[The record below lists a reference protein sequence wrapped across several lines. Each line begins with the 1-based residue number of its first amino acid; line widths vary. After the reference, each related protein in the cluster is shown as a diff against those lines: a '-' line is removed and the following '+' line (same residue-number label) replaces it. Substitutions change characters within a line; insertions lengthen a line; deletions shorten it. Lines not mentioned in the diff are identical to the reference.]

1 MATNYTTKTAALKA
15 TLADIR
21 QVAVSKKIEVGS
33 GETNTQITKDSVS
46 AEDLYISVEG
56 KEQRQSVKSLIQQ
69 AQSDATA
76 AAGIQ
81 VGNSDNSTT
90 GVDTDSDGTFD
101 TVTGGLQKAK
111 GMNFCGNVA
120 VVPNGDG
127 TVDLWFMTPNNE
139 KGPSKITETLGTKR
153 AMYVYDGAGDTL
165 GIGDGAS
172 HANCRKTTET
182 YTDTYK
188 ISGASGDIMSSE
200 NKIGKIKVEITKGDG
215 TTLLESF
222 ESDAICEASVT
233 SMATDK
239 DGKPTSRGGSFT
251 NTSTSGAIKIAVTN
265 VIDNK
270 VDNKAGINDTLDSKT
285 PGYVRFKSTVTTC
298 PQKISSIKSNGG
310 TAKVKVYFNNTLL
323 TGTTNIVYYY
333 IDKGGDNS
341 TLASTDIGTPTLSY
355 KPGTVNTISG
365 LKYDSS
371 AVIRVDIAGIKN
383 TQLGGAHSKAQS
395 ARAYC
400 SDVSEPTNI
409 KNVNSLAGT
418 LTTSYASG
426 TQAGADAVFSG
437 YREAECTCTSAKIVK
452 INLTGGTTVQVFD
465 QAGTA
470 SETAKAS
477 ASVPTISTWLCKTAS
492 TADSDSYTI
501 DGSKNLKV
509 TFTRDN
515 KRVLADY
522 NTLMTNKAVPAIDSY
537 SNTALLSTTAYS
549 NQLMVQDNYLA
560 QPKHD
565 LTQTYTSLT
574 GRRAFVVPFSAN
586 TAKTQFTVKAAGL
599 DSSFN
604 NDNVRIFIVCKNNSG
619 VWGSQCLNAYGA
631 TENTSFKQ
639 TYNANA
645 IATDSKPTSDSW
657 SVALSTGTFSFANE
671 GNYWLVVDM
680 EDTCDTKLTSIEIIK
695 K

>member
-21 QVAVSKKIEVGS
+21 QVAVGKKIEVGS

-69 AQSDATA
+69 AQNDATA

-139 KGPSKITETLGTKR
+139 KGPSAITETLGTKR

-200 NKIGKIKVEITKGDG
+200 NKIGKIKVEITNGDSS
-215 TTLLESF
+215 TVLESF
-222 ESDAICEASVT
+222 ESNAICEASVT
-233 SMATDK
+233 TKLSGAT
-239 DGKPTSRGGSFT
+239 TNRGGSFT

-285 PGYVRFKSTVTTC
+285 PGYVRFKATVTTC
-298 PQKISSIKSNGG
+298 PQKIASIASNGG
-310 TAKVKVYFNNTLL
+310 TAKVKVYFNDTEL
-323 TGTTNIVYYY
+323 TGTSSIVYYY
-333 IDKGGDNS
+333 IDKGGTNS
-341 TLASTDIGTPTLSY
+341 PLASTDIGTPTLSY
-355 KPGTVNTISG
+355 VPGTVNTISG

-371 AVIRVDIAGIKN
+371 AVIRVDVADIKN
-383 TQLGGAHSKAQS
+383 TQLGGAHSKAQT

-409 KNVNSLAGT
+409 KNVDSLAGT
-418 LTTSYASG
+418 LTTKYESG
-426 TQAGADAVFSG
+426 TKVGANAVFSG
-437 YREAECTCTSAKIVK
+437 SREATCQCNSAKIVK
-452 INLTGGTTVQVFD
+452 INLTGGTTVQVYD

-470 SETAKAS
+470 STKAQAS
-477 ASVPTISTWLCKTAS
+477 ASVPTITTWLCKTAS

-501 DGSKNLKV
+501 DGSNNLKV

-560 QPKHD
+560 QPKYD

-586 TAKTQFTVKAAGL
+586 TAKTQFTVKATGL
-599 DSSFN
+599 GSSFN
-604 NDNVRIFIVCKNNSG
+604 NGEVRIFIVCKNNSG